1 MFGEIR
7 SVSNKNAAPSASI
20 VYHAI
25 CVINEHGEQE
35 TLLLTARDLE
45 RVRSRAKKNPEDL
58 ITLTWLQETV
68 LWIVKSLK
76 LL

>member
-1 MFGEIR
+1 MFGEIQ
-7 SVSNKNAAPSASI
+7 SVSNKNAAPAARV
-20 VYHAI
+20 VYYAV
-25 CVINEHGEQE
+25 CVINESGERE

-68 LWIVKSLK
+68 LWIVKGLK